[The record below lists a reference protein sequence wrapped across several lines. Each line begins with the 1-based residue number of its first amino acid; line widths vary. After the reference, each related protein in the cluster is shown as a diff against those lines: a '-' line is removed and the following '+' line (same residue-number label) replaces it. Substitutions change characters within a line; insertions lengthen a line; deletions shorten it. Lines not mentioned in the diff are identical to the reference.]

1 MKSVVRSGGLF
12 TTAAFMFTVCLSI
25 GAINSYNLAGFENSS
40 NSINIK
46 ESGTCKKNLDTTF
59 ESDTVIM
66 ETSMG
71 DITIELYPNDAPLH
85 VANFKDLVRSQF
97 YEGLAFHRVIPG
109 FMIQGGDPN
118 TRGDDR
124 NSHGSGGPG
133 YTIPAEIK
141 RKHEYGSLAAARL
154 GDAMNPKR
162 ESSGSQFY
170 IVTGEA
176 SFLDGAYTV
185 YGKVISGMDIAI
197 MIQNVKRDG
206 RDDPI
211 DRVEIRK
218 VYFAR

>member
-1 MKSVVRSGGLF
+1 MNSVVRNGVLF
-12 TTAAFMFTVCLSI
+12 LTATIICAVFLSL
-25 GAINSYNLAGFENSS
+25 GAISYNLTAFDGTNK
-40 NSINIK
+40 SINIR
-46 ESGTCKKNLDTTF
+46 ESGRDQKCMDTAF

-85 VANFKDLVRSQF
+85 VANFKKLVRTQF

-124 NSHGSGGPG
+124 NSYGSGGPG

-154 GDAMNPKR
+154 GDAMNPRK

-170 IVTGEA
+170 IVTGDA
-176 SFLDGAYTV
+176 SFLDGTYTV